1 MAVLCCS
8 VIQPCNHF
16 ESLLTFIPRY
26 GRLLIP
32 QAGRAKEMR
41 LVWPGILQPLGD
53 GGTPTLTNYTQG

>member
-1 MAVLCCS
+1 RREARRRPRRRILAKDGELMAVLCCS

-41 LVWPGILQPLGD
+41 LVWP
-53 GGTPTLTNYTQG
+53 